1 MLDGMN
7 FNLNGTSVFLKFLG
21 SEYPKFGVFDG
32 EEIYK
37 VQDVLVY
44 MPPTITYIYGLNKK
58 LIHVDIIDNYQICKC
73 GIGWHSPY
81 SKVLE
86 LLPGFLHT

>member
-44 MPPTITYIYGLNKK
+44 MPPTITYIYGLKK
-58 LIHVDIIDNYQICKC
+58 HLFVLISSTTTK
-73 GIGWHSPY
+73 SPNVARVGTGCTVKY
-81 SKVLE
+81 
-86 LLPGFLHT
+86 

>member
-32 EEIYK
+32 EEIH
-37 VQDVLVY
+37 VRRDFPVLI
-44 MPPTITYIYGLNKK
+44 PTDLTSSSTERTADTGL
-58 LIHVDIIDNYQICKC
+58 
-73 GIGWHSPY
+73 
-81 SKVLE
+81 
-86 LLPGFLHT
+86 

>member
-32 EEIYK
+32 EEIYSARNCNSK
-37 VQDVLVY
+37 LLSKNLDPPLPLPAPAVFDV
-44 MPPTITYIYGLNKK
+44 T
-58 LIHVDIIDNYQICKC
+58 
-73 GIGWHSPY
+73 
-81 SKVLE
+81 E
-86 LLPGFLHT
+86 RE

>member
-1 MLDGMN
+1 M
-7 FNLNGTSVFLKFLG
+7 KFLG

-44 MPPTITYIYGLNKK
+44 MPPTITYIYGLKK
-58 LIHVDIIDNYQICKC
+58 HLFVLIDIIDNHQHLKWANLTPEPPSQMPPKNLSLKIK
-73 GIGWHSPY
+73 GPRWP
-81 SKVLE
+81 
-86 LLPGFLHT
+86 